1 MPSPTGMPSAQTWGN
16 ETVNANHRFP
26 VRRPRDSEMHFL
38 PVKSTSLAAIAY
50 ESPRQRLHIHF
61 QDRSVYTYFDVPA
74 HVYQQL
80 LEAPS
85 KGLYFNAW
93 IRGKFI

>member
-1 MPSPTGMPSAQTWGN
+1 
-16 ETVNANHRFP
+16 
-26 VRRPRDSEMHFL
+26 MHFL

-85 KGLYFNAW
+85 KGLYFNAR
-93 IRGKFI
+93 IRGKFILKRSEDICAPKQTPRYT